1 MPPMVAAAR
10 HRHNLAFPV
19 LDFGISEY
27 TNAMRFDL
35 TDMRLFLTVVECGS
49 LTQGARAMHLA
60 LASVSERIAGMEEAH
75 GAPLLERNRRG
86 VRATAAGEA
95 LVRHA
100 RAILGQ
106 VEQMRGELRTYA
118 TGLKGRVRLWSNTA
132 AIATFLP
139 GELCRFLADHPDLSI
154 DLDERTSVDI
164 VQAVGQWRA
173 DLGIVADS
181 TDLGMLQTH
190 LLMSDQLV
198 VVANRRHQ
206 LAGQDTVAFADILGE
221 PIVGIADSALAL
233 HLAERASRLGRQLDY
248 RIQLRNTEH
257 LAMHVEAGI
266 GISIL
271 SRAVASTLCRDLA
284 IVPLAESWATRR
296 VYLCARDFAALTPQ
310 AGLLARQL
318 LERVP

>member
-1 MPPMVAAAR
+1 
-10 HRHNLAFPV
+10 
-19 LDFGISEY
+19 
-27 TNAMRFDL
+27 MRFDL

-60 LASVSERIAGMEEAH
+60 LASVSERIAGMEEAL

-118 TGLKGRVRLWSNTA
+118 AGLKGRVRLWSNTA

-154 DLDERTSVDI
+154 DLDERTSPDI
-164 VQAVGQWRA
+164 VQAVGQQRA

-190 LLMSDQLV
+190 LLVTDQLV
-198 VVANRRHQ
+198 VLANRRHR

-271 SRAVASTLCRDLA
+271 SKAVAGTLGRDLA